1 MKARQKVNRYCAGAF
16 IGMIG
21 IVLLDIAYP
30 DWTGLIDLISGVGIG
45 ICGVGLRDW
54 IEDLVKEKNK

>member
-1 MKARQKVNRYCAGAF
+1 MNSKKVNRYCAGVF

-21 IVLLDIAYP
+21 IAVLEIAYP
-30 DWTGLIDLISGVGIG
+30 HWTGIVDLITGVSMG

-54 IEDLVKEKNK
+54 IEDIAKTKPNN